1 MVGSAILVKP
11 LQVYPNP
18 IHSGTFTIALNQ
30 LGDKKVSIYNAI
42 GSLFSTFHFLENQ
55 KEISTLNYPKGNYF
69 LQIVCGNGEVLKQVL
84 TVQ

>member
-30 LGDKKVSIYNAI
+30 LGDKKVSIYNAK
-42 GSLFSTFHFLENQ
+42 GSLFSTFHFFENQ
-55 KEISTLNYPKGNYF
+55 KEISTLHWPKGNYF
-69 LQIVCGNGEVLKQVL
+69 LQIVCGNGEVLKQHL
-84 TVQ
+84 IVQ